1 MSKDSGS
8 GGGRVGCVCE
18 CGCNWNGRVDGGGC
32 VCVYDDGK
40 GGIQEKSSDAVVLRL

>member
-18 CGCNWNGRVDGGGC
+18 CGCDWNGRVDGGGR
-32 VCVYDDGK
+32 
-40 GGIQEKSSDAVVLRL
+40 SDTSRRLQSGERQLVEGEP